1 MKRDLGRVLKSGK
14 HNPQKCVLGVA
25 AKPQFET
32 RTFGDTVNENSCKSM
47 VQQLP
52 KPNVSQDSEK
62 PRKSGRIVCTNER
75 EKKLEM

>member
-62 PRKSGRIVCTNER
+62 P
-75 EKKLEM
+75 